1 MIRITRWR
9 WYHFNYYYYYYY
21 YFHYQYYYYYYYYY
35 DYYHMYYY
43 NNRGSS
49 SNTNYNR
56 ILAADSTWLIN
67 VSGLCSTKYT
77 LWRIFVHEIDRY
89 FEIDNKRPPSLPSPS
104 AQPGSYLFKRE
115 AKVLKTNGDGLC
127 LGLRL
132 LSVFI
137 QSVPPDILFHSWPS
151 LCEESLCYITF
162 TPFYKFFFVVE
173 TMQKQQHYQQYC

>member
-1 MIRITRWR
+1 MIS
-9 WYHFNYYYYYYY
+9 FLYYY
-21 YFHYQYYYYYYYYY
+21 YFHYQYYHYYY
-35 DYYHMYYY
+35 HIYY
-43 NNRGSS
+43 NSS
-49 SNTNYNR
+49 SSSSGTSHSS
-56 ILAADSTWLIN
+56 IFAADSTWLNSVPDSEVRKITFGEHSYMRLT
-67 VSGLCSTKYT
+67 VTLRLITK
-77 LWRIFVHEIDRY
+77 
-89 FEIDNKRPPSLPSPS
+89 PPSLPSPI
-104 AQPGSYLFKRE
+104 AQLSSYLFKRE

-173 TMQKQQHYQQYC
+173 TKQKQQHHQQYCKDE